1 MPVRLSPLRSQGLR
15 SLLPWKGWGLGSPSA
30 APEGFTE
37 RPGLGRTHPGAPY
50 PSPRPQSLLL
60 CPKFHHP
67 CHPLRFI
74 LFYSNATLPPTF
86 LVSPPCSPP
95 LFNQDWLKGEARDW
109 GCGLGGGG
117 NEGKKY
123 TGLLQ
128 NQEAKDF
135 PGLPSTLRAF
145 PTTRLPRASTP
156 CVRPCPASPETTG
169 QGALGSGSPGSQ
181 MLRSDPRCVEGPGW

>member
-95 LFNQDWLKGEARDW
+95 LFNQDRLKGEARDW
-109 GCGLGGGG
+109 GRGAGGGR
-117 NEGKKY
+117 EGMKGKSTLGSYRIKKPR
-123 TGLLQ
+123 TSQASRAHSGPFPPPTSLEPALPACAPAQ
-128 NQEAKDF
+128 LVPKPQGKRPWALAAQEARCSD
-135 PGLPSTLRAF
+135 L
-145 PTTRLPRASTP
+145 TP
-156 CVRPCPASPETTG
+156 AV
-169 QGALGSGSPGSQ
+169 
-181 MLRSDPRCVEGPGW
+181 